1 MSSGDAQRVWF
12 SEIVD
17 RLRSQWQDGLSI
29 HALLTLRAELDGM
42 LRHIRAARHIRTAI
56 ITCRVCGATGPEPEP
71 HVSVRAT
78 IAAAVRFGIAS
89 KDVARV
95 LERDWT
101 TYRRQ
106 NGLNLFAQPLDPQ
119 RTGAGRCLHPAASN
133 GVHAK

>member
-42 LRHIRAARHIRTAI
+42 LRHIRAARTFAPRSSRVACAELPARNPSHTSASERRSRRRFDSASRARTW
-56 ITCRVCGATGPEPEP
+56 RE
-71 HVSVRAT
+71 
-78 IAAAVRFGIAS
+78 
-89 KDVARV
+89 V

-133 GVHAK
+133 GGHAK